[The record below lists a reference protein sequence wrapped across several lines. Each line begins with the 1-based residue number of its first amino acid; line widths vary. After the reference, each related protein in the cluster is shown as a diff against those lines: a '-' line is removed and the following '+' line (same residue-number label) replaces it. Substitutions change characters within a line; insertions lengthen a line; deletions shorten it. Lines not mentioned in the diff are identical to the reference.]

1 MLQMQSGPGA
11 VTMVLSLS
19 ALHMAWSGADLN
31 PSNYGLAEVLLE
43 SLHKEN
49 YSANSTLFKK
59 G

>member
-1 MLQMQSGPGA
+1 MQSGPGVA
-11 VTMVLSLS
+11 TMVLALS
-19 ALHMAWSGADLN
+19 ALNTVWSGADLN
-31 PSNYGLAEVLLE
+31 PSSYGLAEVLLD